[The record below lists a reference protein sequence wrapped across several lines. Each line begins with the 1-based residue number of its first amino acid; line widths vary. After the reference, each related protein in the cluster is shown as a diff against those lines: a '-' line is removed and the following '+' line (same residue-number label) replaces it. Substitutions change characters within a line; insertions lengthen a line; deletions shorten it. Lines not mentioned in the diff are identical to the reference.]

1 MGILARKTG
10 IASAFTTSL
19 TKTLSVPTAASA
31 ILEAY
36 NIAPDT
42 SDDDAVQSILAF
54 ANDIAYYLP
63 ALFYAKSWPG
73 KSYYYHFD
81 EPNPWEGAFK
91 GCSTHLLD
99 AVFLF
104 QAYNKN
110 LSDEAKEVALAL
122 AKAFIKF
129 ANGEAPWKEF
139 ENKEGGL
146 MRFGPSGE
154 KVEEFV
160 KGYGGEGRRDVLL
173 RLKEEGVVDLDEI
186 SAAWDLFVAGQ

>member
-173 RLKEEGVVDLDEI
+173 RLKEEGVVDLDEV

>member
-1 MGILARKTG
+1 MGILARKAG
-10 IASAFTTSL
+10 IASVFTTSL
-19 TKTLSVPTAASA
+19 TKNLLVPTAASA

-36 NIAPDT
+36 NITPNTPD
-42 SDDDAVQSILAF
+42 DEAVQSILAF

-63 ALFYAKSWPG
+63 ALFYARFWPG

-81 EPNPWEGAFK
+81 EPNPWDGAFK

-99 AVFLF
+99 AAFLF
-104 QAYNKN
+104 QAYNEK
-110 LSDEAKEVALAL
+110 LSDEAKEIAVAL

-146 MRFGPSGE
+146 MRFGPSGK
-154 KVEEFV
+154 KVKEFV
-160 KGYGGEGRRDVLL
+160 KGYGGECRRDVLL
-173 RLKEEGVVDLDEI
+173 RLKEEGVVGLDEV
-186 SAAWDLFVAGQ
+186 SVAWDLFVAGQ

>member
-1 MGILARKTG
+1 MGILARKTS

-19 TKTLSVPTAASA
+19 TKNLSVPTAASA

-42 SDDDAVQSILAF
+42 SDDDAVQNILAF

-73 KSYYYHFD
+73 KSYYYHFN

-104 QAYNKN
+104 QAYNEK
-110 LSDEAKEVALAL
+110 LSDEAREVAVAL

-146 MRFGPSGE
+146 MRFGPGGE

-173 RLKEEGVVDLDEI
+173 RLKEEGVVDLDEV
-186 SAAWDLFVAGQ
+186 SAAWDLFFAGQ